1 MDNMDG
7 TVNESE
13 FGKLV
18 LHSIPTKET
27 QEMVVSYLSRIIKNV
42 PAEKLAQRVKITP
55 FVLSKNIAVK
65 KGERIAQNLRDL
77 GARAEFVPH
86 DPGARGLEPLS
97 ETASA
102 PDSESIQLMSEQNK
116 PQQPASPE
124 SSRFGKHLITA
135 VVVFMLIA
143 VFSLLTWQL
152 YHLLAEKFFN

>member
-1 MDNMDG
+1 VDNVDG

-13 FGKLV
+13 FGELV

-42 PAEKLAQRVKITP
+42 PAAKLAQRIKITP

-77 GARAEFVPH
+77 GAKAEFVPH
-86 DPGARGLEPLS
+86 DPGARGEM
-97 ETASA
+97 ASA
-102 PDSESIQLMSEQNK
+102 PELESIQLMSEQNK
-116 PQQPASPE
+116 PQQLASPE

>member
-77 GARAEFVPH
+77 GAKAEFVPH
-86 DPGARGLEPLS
+86 DPGARIS
-97 ETASA
+97 T
-102 PDSESIQLMSEQNK
+102 
-116 PQQPASPE
+116 
-124 SSRFGKHLITA
+124 
-135 VVVFMLIA
+135 
-143 VFSLLTWQL
+143 L
-152 YHLLAEKFFN
+152 YKG

>member
-1 MDNMDG
+1 MDG

-27 QEMVVSYLSRIIKNV
+27 QKMVVSYLSRIIKTV

-55 FVLSKNIAVK
+55 LVLSKNMAVK

-86 DPGARGLEPLS
+86 DPGPRDLEPPS

-102 PDSESIQLMSEQNK
+102 PELESIQLMSEQNK
-116 PQQPASPE
+116 PQQLAPPE

-152 YHLLAEKFFN
+152 YHLLAEKLFN